1 MTMIQPPLI
10 VTINE
15 KCPEKKG
22 SPLPGCDLLQAAALR
37 YRWVAAVVLE
47 LERISRDE
55 SNPHKVAK
63 YRDAIAL
70 LGDALQK

>member
-1 MTMIQPPLI
+1 MMNQPPQPI
-10 VTINE
+10 MTINE
-15 KCPEKKG
+15 KCPNQQG
-22 SPLPGCDLLQAAALR
+22 SPLPGCDR
-37 YRWVAAVVLE
+37 RVVAVVLE

-55 SNPHKVAK
+55 TNPHKVAN

>member
-1 MTMIQPPLI
+1 MIMIQPPLM

-15 KCPEKKG
+15 KCPEQEG
-22 SPLPGCDLLQAAALR
+22 SPLPGCDR
-37 YRWVAAVVLE
+37 RVAAVVLE

-55 SNPHKVAK
+55 SNPRKVAK